1 MFQGWFLK
9 ADKKLVHS
17 PHSPRTSSSLLSP
30 QTPSPSQPLS
40 GEVNKVF
47 NYLHFFI
54 CICQVS
60 PLLHSIC
67 PGQQCPRLPDQ
78 ERGCPHQVV
87 QLQVGIVLRSYHWGP
102 PRYIIHV
109 FVENFFNTTYLPN
122 SHLFLKSSTSSLHS
136 LPLSFYQVAA
146 FRSVPGNWLK
156 PDQSR
161 GKPKSA
167 PAERRDCCQPSLK
180 SSWLEDFSLTLSVE
194 KLMQLLLFTTRGNWR
209 LWKWLSSEWI

>member
-1 MFQGWFLK
+1 M
-9 ADKKLVHS
+9 HS
-17 PHSPRTSSSLLSP
+17 PYSPRTSSSLLSP

-54 CICQVS
+54 CIRQVS

-122 SHLFLKSSTSSLHS
+122 SHLSLKSSTSSLHS